1 MLNIILG
8 NKQYKSFIDF
18 ASKTCD
24 SVSLVFEKDET
35 DNSQYAFQEIY
46 HIVSESV
53 IKKESI
59 DVHPNTGSCFEN
71 ADILYLRINTSVT
84 SFLKQANGIFDWNGK
99 KLPEELCFYRDEKIW
114 FSCICHERLLHIHNE
129 TSDDLEFLKNSK
141 IKFLYEF

>member
-1 MLNIILG
+1 M
-8 NKQYKSFIDF
+8 FIDF

-24 SVSLVFEKDET
+24 SVSLVFQKDDT
-35 DNSQYAFQEIY
+35 DNSQYTFQEIY

-53 IKKESI
+53 IKKECI
-59 DVHPNTGSCFEN
+59 DVHPTTGSCFEN
-71 ADILYLRINTSVT
+71 TDILYLKINESVT
-84 SFLKQANGIFDWNGK
+84 SFLKQANGIFDWDGK

-129 TSDDLEFLKNSK
+129 TTDDLEFLKNNK